1 MAQKWRLTDKDL
13 ERLANRHGL
22 SYLQTK
28 KYIIFM
34 RERFPNE
41 GDSNYAEEWAQRWS
55 KDPYV
60 YADGETTKVLDYV
73 MTMRENQLNNELKF
87 RKLRKLV

>member
-1 MAQKWRLTDKDL
+1 
-13 ERLANRHGL
+13 
-22 SYLQTK
+22 
-28 KYIIFM
+28 M

-41 GDSNYAEEWAQRWS
+41 GSPNYAEEWAQRWA

-73 MTMRENQLNNELKF
+73 MTMREKQLDNELKF
-87 RKLRKLV
+87 RKLKKLV